1 MKNMQKF
8 QYKGIQNLKEFSL
21 KAELN
26 ALENSVYREWYEFAR
41 LSPVL
46 WSAYQFNLEIK
57 DNKIKKVSVDFN
69 NLWGK
74 NFKTWAT
81 ENARNLFAEQDLFEK
96 ITLLDHSGENSVDSE
111 RSKILISV
119 PLTIRKGEL
128 VKQFRE
134 LLNKHHLGMKLNV
147 LDVSHTANYKIYN
160 VQFRKNVLLNERL
173 VLIYRW
179 LFPKTPMWVIA
190 DRLQLSPSNKARFEV
205 GFQVPSVHK
214 NSFHR
219 LNSIGGRHLFK
230 ARRRVLNAERGSF
243 PNASN
248 LPSSSLSAFFKSNHD
263 EYISL
268 TIGVKGIEKTYWRKW
283 IEKNYFSFLK
293 KIVLE
298 RNDIVATRLA
308 DRDVKN
314 FMSGKSNHL

>member
-1 MKNMQKF
+1 MQKF

-41 LSPVL
+41 LSPIL
-46 WSAYQFNLEIK
+46 WSSYQFNLKIK
-57 DNKIKKVSVDFN
+57 DDTIKKVSAYFN

-74 NFKTWAT
+74 NFKTWAI
-81 ENARNLFAEQDLFEK
+81 ENARYLFAEQDLFEQ
-96 ITLLDHSGENSVDSE
+96 ITLLDHSEEKSFHSTQK
-111 RSKILISV
+111 KIVIAV

-134 LLNKHHLGMKLNV
+134 MLNEHHLGMKLNV
-147 LDVSHTANYKIYN
+147 LDVSHTANYKIFN
-160 VQFRKNVLLNERL
+160 LQFRKNVLLNERL
-173 VLIYRW
+173 VLVYRW

-248 LPSSSLSAFFKSNHD
+248 LASSTLSACFESNHD
-263 EYISL
+263 EYTSL
-268 TIGVKGIEKTYWRKW
+268 TFGEKGTEKTYWRKW
-283 IEKNYFSFLK
+283 IEKNYFTFLK
-293 KIVLE
+293 NIVLE
-298 RNDIVATRLA
+298 RNDLTASRLT

-314 FMSGKSNHL
+314 FMSGKTNHF

>member
-8 QYKGIQNLKEFSL
+8 HYKGIQNLKEFSL
-21 KAELN
+21 KAELH

-46 WSAYQFNLEIK
+46 WSSYQFNLKIK
-57 DNKIKKVSVDFN
+57 DDTIKKVSADFN

-81 ENARNLFAEQDLFEK
+81 ENARYLFAEQVLFEQ
-96 ITLLDHSGENSVDSE
+96 ITLLDHSEEKSFHSTQK
-111 RSKILISV
+111 KIVIAV
-119 PLTIRKGEL
+119 PLTIRKGEI

-134 LLNKHHLGMKLNV
+134 MLNEHHLGMKLNV
-147 LDVSHTANYKIYN
+147 LDVSHSANYKIFN
-160 VQFRKNVLLNERL
+160 LQFRKNVLLNERL
-173 VLIYRW
+173 VLVYRW

-248 LPSSSLSAFFKSNHD
+248 LASSTLSAFFKSNHD

-268 TIGVKGIEKTYWRKW
+268 TFGQKGTEKTHWRKW
-283 IEKNYFSFLK
+283 IEKNYFTFLK

-298 RNDIVATRLA
+298 RNDLTASRLT

-314 FMSGKSNHL
+314 FMSGKTNHF